1 MKIGVTGI
9 FASGKGTVC
18 AMFGEL
24 GARIIDTDILAR
36 QIVEPGSRG
45 LHKLVKEFGKE
56 ILGKNGDL
64 NRREFANTVFSDP
77 EKVKILNSITHPLIL
92 EMMNEIVGKA
102 PEEIY
107 MINTPL
113 LFESDFYRHMDA
125 NIVVTAGDIQVIQRG
140 IKRDG
145 ISEKE
150 IRNRLNFQISLKE
163 KVKKADYVIDNSGSL
178 ENTRRQVIE
187 TWTTL
192 QQKRKKK

>member
-18 AMFGEL
+18 TMFEEL

-36 QIVEPGSRG
+36 QVVEPGSRG
-45 LHKLVKEFGKE
+45 LKELIKEFGNT
-56 ILGKNGDL
+56 ILDQNGNL

-77 EKVKILNSITHPLIL
+77 EKVKKLNSITHPLIL
-92 EMMNEIVGKA
+92 ELMNEIINKA
-102 PEEIY
+102 PDEIY
-107 MINTPL
+107 MVNTPL
-113 LFESDFYRHMDA
+113 LFETNFHRQMDA
-125 NIVVTAGDIQVIQRG
+125 NLVVTAGDKQVIQRG
-140 IKRDG
+140 TKRDG
-145 ISEKE
+145 ITEEE

-192 QQKRKKK
+192 QQKRKSK